1 MLLVV
6 DVGNTQTVIGLYESD
21 ESPELIDHWRI
32 ATNAE
37 RTADEYGLMFEQFLA
52 QRDLTLEDAITGLAI
67 ASVVPRLTATLRR
80 MSARYLGFE
89 PVVVGPGV
97 RTGMPILYE
106 NPKEVGADRIADAVA
121 AYDLYGGPTIVVDFG
136 TATTVEVISAAGEY
150 LGGAIAPGIEISLDA
165 LYSRAAGLRR
175 VELAEPPKS
184 VIGRNTTESIQAGA
198 VYGAVAMVDGLCER
212 VQDELGPCTVVSTG
226 GLGSLIA
233 PLSSCIQHHEPW
245 LMLHGLRLIHRKNA
259 PEVT

>member
-21 ESPELIDHWRI
+21 DSPELIDHWRI

-52 QRDLTLEDAITGLAI
+52 QRDLVLEDAVTGLAI

-80 MSARYLGFE
+80 MSARYLGFD

-136 TATTVEVISAAGEY
+136 TATTVEVVSAAGEY
-150 LGGAIAPGIEISLDA
+150 LGGAIAPGIEIGLDA

-175 VELAEPPKS
+175 IELAEPPTGA
-184 VIGRNTTESIQAGA
+184 IGRNTTESIQAGA
-198 VYGAVAMVDGLCER
+198 VYGTVAMVDGLCRR
-212 VQDELGPCTVVSTG
+212 VQDEIGPCTVISTG

-233 PLSSCIQHHEPW
+233 PLSSMIQHHEPW
-245 LMLHGLRLIHRKNA
+245 LMLHGLRLIHRKNS
-259 PEVT
+259 PEVA

>member
-21 ESPELIDHWRI
+21 DSPELIDHWRI
-32 ATNAE
+32 ATSAE
-37 RTADEYGLMFEQFLA
+37 RTADEYGLLFEQFLA
-52 QRDLTLEDAITGLAI
+52 QRDLVLEDAVTGLAI

-80 MSARYLGFE
+80 MSARYLGFD

-136 TATTVEVISAAGEY
+136 TATTVEVVSAAGEY
-150 LGGAIAPGIEISLDA
+150 LGGAIAPGIEIGLDA

-175 VELAEPPKS
+175 IELAEPPAGA
-184 VIGRNTTESIQAGA
+184 IGRNTTESIQAGA
-198 VYGAVAMVDGLCER
+198 VYGTVAMVDGLCTR
-212 VQDELGPCTVVSTG
+212 VQDEIGPCTVISTG

-233 PLSSCIQHHEPW
+233 PLSSTIQHHEPW
-245 LMLHGLRLIHRKNA
+245 LMLHGLRLIHRKNS
-259 PEVT
+259 PEVA

>member
-21 ESPELIDHWRI
+21 DSVELSDHWRI
-32 ATNAE
+32 ATSAE

-52 QRDLTLEDAITGLAI
+52 QRDLVLEDAISGLAI
-67 ASVVPRLTATLRR
+67 ASVVPRVTATLRR
-80 MSARYLGFE
+80 MSSRYLGFE
-89 PVVVGPGV
+89 PLIVGPGV

-136 TATTVEVISAAGEY
+136 TATTVEVISGEGEY
-150 LGGAIAPGIEISLDA
+150 MGGAIAPGIEISLDA
-165 LYSRAAGLRR
+165 LYDRAAGLRR

-198 VYGAVAMVDGLCER
+198 VYGAVAMVDGLCQR
-212 VQDELGPCTVVSTG
+212 VKDELGPCTVISTG

-233 PLSSCIQHHEPW
+233 PLSSSIDHHEPW
-245 LMLHGLRLIHRKNA
+245 LMLHGLRLIYRKNILEA
-259 PEVT
+259 S